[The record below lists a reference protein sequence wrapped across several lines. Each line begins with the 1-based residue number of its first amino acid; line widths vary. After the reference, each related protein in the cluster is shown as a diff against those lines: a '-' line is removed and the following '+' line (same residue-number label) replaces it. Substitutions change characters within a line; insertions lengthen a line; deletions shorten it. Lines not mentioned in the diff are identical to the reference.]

1 MAKFYADL
9 ALLFIKGSFYAE
21 FCIKFPGV
29 CFMQKSKYTCLSQRE
44 NFMPTALIKGSHP
57 D

>member
-1 MAKFYADL
+1 MANFYADL
-9 ALLFIKGSFYAE
+9 ALLLTKGSFYAE
-21 FCIKFPGV
+21 VCIKFPWV

-44 NFMPTALIKGSHP
+44 NFMPTVLIKGSYP